1 MNNSKLFRAGS
12 IAAIVAWC
20 AGIGTVLVT
29 RGIVVQG
36 SELVEPRSKI
46 AALIS
51 NHAEIVLRFMALDT
65 LFVIGYVTVFAVLFL
80 SVAPEN
86 RLIAGIGIGA
96 GLVGALADTF
106 ENLFYITYATAALN
120 GNSVEPVLPF
130 HYFASMLKWLG
141 AFSAL
146 GFFALVFPTRTTFER
161 ILVILMCTFPLGG
174 ALSIASP
181 QFFLMRALFFVVGF
195 PLFAVY
201 FWQLAK
207 NSESAK

>member
-1 MNNSKLFRAGS
+1 MGDKKSFRAGS
-12 IAAIVAWC
+12 IAAIIAWC

-51 NHAEIVLRFMALDT
+51 EHAEIVLRFMALDT

-80 SVAPEN
+80 SVAREN
-86 RLIAGIGIGA
+86 RLIAGIALGA
-96 GLVGALADTF
+96 GLVGALADTV

-120 GNSVEPVLPF
+120 GNSIEPVLPF

-141 AFSAL
+141 AFSAI

-161 ILVILMCTFPLGG
+161 LLVILMCTFPLGG
-174 ALSIASP
+174 ALSIAFP
-181 QFFLMRALFFVVGF
+181 RLFLMRALFFVLGF

-201 FWQLAK
+201 FWQRARDSDNEK
-207 NSESAK
+207 